1 MSTSASSEEVKTE
14 PKETVDFVTPT
25 LKVAGTKNGD
35 IILVP
40 QPSDDPEDPLVSTII
55 RKLATGVTRKDLE
68 DWL

>member
-14 PKETVDFVTPT
+14 PKEMVDVVTPS

-55 RKLATGVTRKDLE
+55 RKLPTGVTRKYLE